1 MVPFLARSSHH
12 WDDENGLKT
21 MATIMKATTM
31 TEYCG
36 LESDALDAFVQPAK
50 NLELHEAKTPES
62 QKSGTNQ
69 GPSRK
74 ADACGDTK
82 LVAATTTLFEEDWI
96 TEELFTKKEIEEEI
110 AKSAAA
116 YEKTD
121 TTKFLRSRTQEERN
135 LVTDWLLSDDNHDV
149 LHITVGTAEEALGIF
164 VQRYSGEPT
173 IIVYVNGE
181 GSPFVSG
188 NSGGVNQD
196 KVCTNDFEPY
206 DEQIAEQQ
214 SYSVLV
220 TWDDDDG
227 VLIHGACVKTEA
239 SLFSTEGD
247 LLRTRQE
254 LLPLKTL
261 RIQELPAVLI
271 RPVRAL
277 LRLSTNDRKTRVTG
291 VTTPHQVLA

>member
-1 MVPFLARSSHH
+1 MVPFLARSIQH

-21 MATIMKATTM
+21 MATTTKVTAK

-50 NLELHEAKTPES
+50 NLELQEAKTPES

-69 GPSRK
+69 GPSGK

-82 LVAATTTLFEEDWI
+82 VVAATATLFEEDWI
-96 TEELFTKKEIEEEI
+96 TEELFTKEKIEEEI

-121 TTKFLRSRTQEERN
+121 TAKFLRSRTQEERD
-135 LVTDWLLSDDNHDV
+135 LVTDWLFSDDNHDV

-173 IIVYVNGE
+173 IIVYVNGD
-181 GSPFVSG
+181 
-188 NSGGVNQD
+188 GVNQD
-196 KVCTNDFEPY
+196 KVCTNDFKPH
-206 DEQIAEQQ
+206 DEQLAKHPKV
-214 SYSVLV
+214 VLV
-220 TWDDDDG
+220 TRDNNDG
-227 VLIHGACVKTEA
+227 VLVKGACVKTEA
-239 SLFSTEGD
+239 SLFSTEGN
-247 LLRTRQE
+247 LLRMRQE